1 MQLNPRYEGAPVL
14 CLDVPLEDPRT
25 AMLRQRRR
33 LLSTL
38 RELDAER
45 WGEASRCA
53 GWSVQD
59 VAAHLVST
67 DRFWAVS
74 VRSGLAGS
82 PTRFLATFDP
92 VATPEQLVGP
102 SRDQSPAAV
111 LADLTASVDDL
122 GDALAGVGPD
132 GWSTL
137 AEAPPGHVALEAVV
151 LHALWDGWVHE
162 RDVVLPLG
170 LAVTEEPDEVTACL
184 AYVAALGPV
193 FLATAGSQRTGR
205 LEVAADSP
213 ACRFVVEAGPTVTV
227 RLPVAADAGA
237 PRLTGPAVDLIE
249 ALSFR
254 APLRHD
260 LGAGDRWL
268 LGGLAEVFD
277 QPGFDQPA
285 VDHQPG

>member
-1 MQLNPRYEGAPVL
+1 MQLNPRYEGDAVL
-14 CLDVPLEDPRT
+14 RLELALDDPRG
-25 AMLRQRRR
+25 ALMRQRRR

-38 RELDAER
+38 RALDTGR
-45 WGEASRCA
+45 WGEATRCA

-67 DRFWAVS
+67 DRFWALS

-92 VATPEQLVGP
+92 AATPEQLVGP

-111 LADLTASVDDL
+111 LDELMASVDDL
-122 GDALAGVGPD
+122 DNALAGVGPD

-162 RDVVLPLG
+162 RDVVVPLG
-170 LAVTEEPDEVTACL
+170 LPVTEEPDEVAACL

-213 ACRFVVEAGPTVTV
+213 PVRFVVEAGPTVTV
-227 RLPVAADAGA
+227 RPPVAADAGA

-268 LGGLAEVFD
+268 LGGLAAA
-277 QPGFDQPA
+277 FDQPA
-285 VDHQPG
+285 VD